1 MCLLYHRFR
10 GPQGVKW
17 FRCEA
22 LDRTGSGPHLTKNKR
37 PPQVFYKGTEIRP
50 MTKTDDKSRKW
61 LWWFLAVG
69 VALQLYF
76 VRELLAAFALFAAGF
91 AVIALLIAALYMIQK
106 GWEVGVA
113 RFTVSQSP
121 AASMARRAVSA
132 MEELGRRPFRRP
144 V

>member
-1 MCLLYHRFR
+1 
-10 GPQGVKW
+10 
-17 FRCEA
+17 
-22 LDRTGSGPHLTKNKR
+22 
-37 PPQVFYKGTEIRP
+37 

-61 LWWFLAVG
+61 MWWFLAIG
-69 VALQLYF
+69 VALQMYF

-91 AVIALLIAALYMIQK
+91 TVIALGIAAVYTVQK

-121 AASMARRAVSA
+121 AATMARRAVAA